1 MTDFHARDH
10 DVRISRDLL
19 TDLWRGDCP
28 TCGPIAIG
36 QVYRADVVATA
47 ARHRDTYA
55 VGQSGT
61 VESAPELV
69 QGAPGSSRGQAIGPA
84 SV

>member
-10 DVRISRDLL
+10 DVHISRDLL

-36 QVYRADVVATA
+36 QGYRADVVAC
-47 ARHRDTYA
+47 
-55 VGQSGT
+55 
-61 VESAPELV
+61 
-69 QGAPGSSRGQAIGPA
+69 
-84 SV
+84 

>member
-10 DVRISRDLL
+10 DDHIGRDLL

-36 QVYRADVVATA
+36 RVYRADFVATA
-47 ARHRDTYA
+47 DRHRDTYA
-55 VGQSGT
+55 IEQIGAA
-61 VESAPELV
+61 ERAPELV
-69 QGAPGSSRGQAIGPA
+69 QGAW
-84 SV
+84 